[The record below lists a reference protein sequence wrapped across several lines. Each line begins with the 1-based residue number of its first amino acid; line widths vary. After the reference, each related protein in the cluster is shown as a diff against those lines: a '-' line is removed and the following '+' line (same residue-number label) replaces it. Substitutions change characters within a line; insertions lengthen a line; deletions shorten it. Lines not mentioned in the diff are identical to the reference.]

1 VQQSSKAGLFIDGAH
16 LYASAKS
23 IGLDLDY
30 KRLLGLFDAHAT
42 LVRAQ
47 FYIAIAEDDVNSG
60 VRPLANWLD
69 YNGYTVITKAA
80 APFTDATGRRKIKG
94 SLAVKLTVD
103 ALELSPY
110 IDHAV
115 LVAGDAEFAPLVR
128 ALQRRGKY
136 VTIVSTLVSAPAM
149 ITDDLRRLAD
159 QFIDLADLQARLSRN
174 PLDREIKRARA

>member
-1 VQQSSKAGLFIDGAH
+1 MQRSSKSSLFIDGAH

-30 KRLLGLFDAHAT
+30 KLLLELFQDHST

-47 FYIAIAEDDVNSG
+47 FYIAIAEDDVSSG
-60 VRPLANWLD
+60 VRPLANWLE
-69 YNGYTVITKAA
+69 YNGYTVVTKTA
-80 APFTDATGRRKIKG
+80 APFTDATGRRKLKA

-103 ALELSPY
+103 ALELSPH
-110 IDHAV
+110 IDHVV
-115 LVAGDAEFAPLVR
+115 LVAGDAEFVPLVR

-149 ITDDLRRLAD
+149 IMDDLRRLAD
-159 QFIDLADLQARLSRN
+159 QFIDLADLQARLTRN
-174 PLDREIKRARA
+174 PLDRRGQRVRA